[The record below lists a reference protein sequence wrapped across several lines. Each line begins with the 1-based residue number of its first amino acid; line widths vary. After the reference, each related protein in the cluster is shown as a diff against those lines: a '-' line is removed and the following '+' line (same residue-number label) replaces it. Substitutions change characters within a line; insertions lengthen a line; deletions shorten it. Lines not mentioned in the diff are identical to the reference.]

1 MSAAK
6 GSKWVKINLTGVAH
20 FMFNHKPAAPDAD
33 FDKPAMYKTEV
44 EITDDSELRIVG
56 DTTVYKGVDEIVRAL
71 KPLRIVPSNYAGTT
85 RDGKDWERNNVVKFQ
100 SKVIDPEDAV
110 KRKPISVDASGEAI
124 PENGPL
130 IGNGSF
136 VEVRG
141 SIPDYRITPP
151 AAGRRPMLPT
161 FDGVQVISLIEYIR
175 PDNGAFKK
183 REGYTVGSTPTAT
196 VVGEAKSDHKDDES
210 EDVFAAL
217 ERPSDL
223 EPTHKPV
230 ENRVK
235 KRA

>member
-6 GSKWVKINLTGVAH
+6 GSKWVKLNLTGVAH
-20 FMFNHKPAAPDAD
+20 FMFNHKPAAPDPE
-33 FDKPAMYKTEV
+33 FNKPAMYKTEV
-44 EITDDSELRIVG
+44 EITEDSELRIVG
-56 DTTVYKGVDEIVRAL
+56 DANVYRGVNAITEAL
-71 KPLRIVPSNYAGTT
+71 KPLRITTSNYAGTT
-85 RDGKDWERNNVVKFQ
+85 KEGVAWARDNIVKLQ

-110 KRKPISVDASGEAI
+110 KRKPISVDANGDAI

-141 SIPDYRITPP
+141 SIPDYRISPP

-161 FDGVQVISLIEYIR
+161 FDGVQVISLVEYIR
-175 PDNGAFKK
+175 PDNATFKK

-196 VVGEAKSDHKDDES
+196 VVGEPKSDHKDDEP
-210 EDVFAAL
+210 EDDFAAL

-223 EPTHKPV
+223 EPTKTV
-230 ENRVK
+230 ETRVK